1 MYIVLNCKIRIRVP
15 YDSMSMGSPSV
26 MYREWR
32 IRFWGG
38 ESNKRQRAARL
49 PTIHS
54 SCITHRCRH
63 TSSAYLCQSHTRVR
77 TTWRV
82 TGANISGLS
91 GAQQLEFIRTI
102 RIAFGI
108 GREAGKRECEQVC
121 CSWQVSH
128 LVITESRWASE
139 GFKSRLSCQQ
149 GWQVPANWL
158 TSPCPRAFMTPC
170 SSLLSTLVK
179 ALIGKLSWKQDLQ
192 ELGRALNTEQQ
203 TDRWILIP
211 TYAMYTNVIEALMS
225 PCIFESL
232 FTLAF
237 WILNWEDGQRLH
249 F

>member
-1 MYIVLNCKIRIRVP
+1 MCMVGNCKIRIGVP
-15 YDSMSMGSPSV
+15 YESMSMGSPGV

-38 ESNKRQRAARL
+38 ESKTRQRAACR

-54 SCITHRCRH
+54 SSITHRCRH

-82 TGANISGLS
+82 TCANIFGLCV
-91 GAQQLEFIRTI
+91 AQCRAAQLEFIQTI
-102 RIAFGI
+102 WIVFGI

-128 LVITESRWASE
+128 LVITESRRASE

-149 GWQVPANWL
+149 GWQVPAIWL

-170 SSLLSTLVK
+170 SSFLSTLVK
-179 ALIGKLSWKQDLQ
+179 ALRVKLSWKQDLQ

-203 TDRWILIP
+203 TDR
-211 TYAMYTNVIEALMS
+211 
-225 PCIFESL
+225 
-232 FTLAF
+232 
-237 WILNWEDGQRLH
+237 
-249 F
+249 

>member
-38 ESNKRQRAARL
+38 ESNRRQRAARR

-54 SCITHRCRH
+54 SSITHRCRH
-63 TSSAYLCQSHTRVR
+63 TSCAYLCQSHTRVR

-82 TGANISGLS
+82 TVANISGLS
-91 GAQQLEFIRTI
+91 GAQQLEFIQTI

-121 CSWQVSH
+121 CSWQVLH

-139 GFKSRLSCQQ
+139 GFKSRAQLPT
-149 GWQVPANWL
+149 GL
-158 TSPCPRAFMTPC
+158 TSA
-170 SSLLSTLVK
+170 S
-179 ALIGKLSWKQDLQ
+179 KLTYQSM
-192 ELGRALNTEQQ
+192 
-203 TDRWILIP
+203 P
-211 TYAMYTNVIEALMS
+211 TGFYD
-225 PCIFESL
+225 SL
-232 FTLAF
+232 FIIIVNPGKGFNRKVELETGFTGARQGAEH
-237 WILNWEDGQRLH
+237 LNSKLTDKSWSQDTQSTPMW
-249 F
+249 